1 MTTPAARGSFMLVL
15 HTHMPFL
22 KQAGRWPVGEEWLFQ
37 AWGEAYL
44 SVLDV
49 LDRQRELG
57 RTGVA
62 TLGLTPLVVRQ
73 MEDPGLLERFHAWLG
88 HALLRAEMLA
98 ANAGESDDRRERR
111 EAASTWWLHH
121 RKVLDSFES
130 RGCELV
136 PSLRHLAETG
146 TVEVLG
152 GPATHPYLPLH
163 DDTTVH
169 AQVCLGLD
177 EAERTLGLRP
187 GGIWLPECA
196 YRPGLEDVL
205 AGCGVTH
212 FLLDGPTILQA
223 GGFPAIRRAWT
234 LGDSQVS
241 ALGRDLEVSYRVWS
255 PTGGYPG
262 NGAYR
267 EYHRWEWETGMK
279 LWRVTDKAVP
289 QADKEWYDP
298 AVVRGAVD
306 AQVED
311 FTRLLRQSIHAE
323 GDAVVAC
330 YDTELF
336 GHWWL
341 EGPLWLDALL
351 DRVHETRGDGV
362 LAATTPGAYLAAVG
376 AAGEL
381 RPPAGSWGLRKDF
394 SIWDNDATAHIWKE
408 LAELDGRF
416 RDAVQRWGTEGTAT
430 VRGRLLLQACRELY
444 LAQCSD
450 WPFMIGHDKSVDYA
464 QERFGV
470 HAEACGRCLDALATT
485 GDAEPAWLGGLEADH
500 DVLPDLV
507 PSTLAGLYDQ
517 MP

>member
-1 MTTPAARGSFMLVL
+1 MSTARGSFMLVL

-22 KQAGRWPVGEEWLFQ
+22 KKAGRWPVGEEWLFQ

-44 SVLDV
+44 PVLDV
-49 LDRQRELG
+49 LDRQAGSG
-57 RTGVA
+57 RRGVA

-88 HALLRAEMLA
+88 HSMLRAEMLA
-98 ANAGESDDRRERR
+98 ANAGETGDRERRR
-111 EAASTWWLHH
+111 EAASTWWSHH
-121 RKVLDSFES
+121 RAVLEGFER

-136 PSLRHLAETG
+136 PSLRRLVETG
-146 TVEVLG
+146 TIEVLG

-163 DDTTVH
+163 DATTVH

-177 EAERTLGLRP
+177 EAERTFGVRP

-205 AGCGVTH
+205 ETCGVTH
-212 FLLDGPTILQA
+212 LLLDGPTILQA

-234 LGDSQVS
+234 LGGSRVC

-262 NGAYR
+262 DGAYR

-298 AVVRGAVD
+298 ALVVAATESQVD
-306 AQVED
+306 D
-311 FTRLLRQSIHAE
+311 FTRLLRQSVHAD

-341 EGPLWLDALL
+341 EGPRWLELLL
-351 DRVHETRGDGV
+351 DRVHADDV
-362 LAATTPGAYLAAVG
+362 LDATTPAAYLERVG
-376 AAGEL
+376 PEGAL
-381 RPPAGSWGLRKDF
+381 SPPAGSWGLRKDF

-408 LAELDGRF
+408 LTELDGRF
-416 RDAVQRWGTEGTAT
+416 RDALRDRGRAVAT
-430 VRGRLLLQACRELY
+430 SVPGRLLAQACRELY

-464 QERFGV
+464 RERFGV
-470 HAEACGRCLDALATT
+470 HAEACARCLDALAGSGTEPA
-485 GDAEPAWLGGLEADH
+485 AEPGWLAGLEADH
-500 DVLPDLV
+500 DVLPCLTPSELVDLY
-507 PSTLAGLYDQ
+507 AG
-517 MP
+517 

>member
-1 MTTPAARGSFMLVL
+1 MLVL

-22 KQAGRWPVGEEWLFQ
+22 KGAGRWPVGEEWLFQ

-44 SVLDV
+44 PVLDV
-49 LDRQRELG
+49 LDRQAAAG
-57 RTGVA
+57 RRSVA
-62 TLGLTPLVVRQ
+62 TIGLTPLVVRQ

-98 ANAGESDDRRERR
+98 ANAGEAEDRDLRR
-111 EAASTWWLHH
+111 RAASTWWGHH
-121 RKVLDSFES
+121 KAILDSFEA

-136 PSLRHLAETG
+136 PSLRNLAAAG
-146 TVEVLG
+146 TIEVLG

-177 EAERTLGLRP
+177 EAERTLDVRP
-187 GGIWLPECA
+187 DGIWLPECA

-205 AGCGVTH
+205 AGCGVNH
-212 FLLDGPTILQA
+212 LMLDGPTILQA

-234 LGDSQVS
+234 LGDSSVC

-262 NGAYR
+262 HGAYR

-289 QADKEWYDP
+289 QAEKEWYEP
-298 AVVRGAVD
+298 ELVQAAID
-306 AQVED
+306 AQVGD
-311 FTRLLRQSIHAE
+311 FTALLRQSVHAD

-341 EGPLWLDALL
+341 EGPRWLETLL
-351 DRVHETRGDGV
+351 DRVADDDILT
-362 LAATTPGAYLAAVG
+362 ATTTAGYLRGVGTAGALA
-376 AAGEL
+376 
-381 RPPAGSWGLRKDF
+381 PPAGSWGLRKDF

-416 RDAVQRWGTEGTAT
+416 RDALARWHAESAT
-430 VRGRLLLQACRELY
+430 TLQGRLLVQACRELY

-464 QERFGV
+464 RERFAV
-470 HAEACGRCLDALATT
+470 HAECCTRCLDAL
-485 GDAEPAWLGGLEADH
+485 GRDVDEPDWLVGIEAGH
-500 DVLPDLV
+500 DVV
-507 PSTLAGLYDQ
+507 PEVTPAQLASLYLG
-517 MP
+517 

>member
-1 MTTPAARGSFMLVL
+1 MTAATTGSFMLVL

-22 KQAGRWPVGEEWLFQ
+22 KNAGRWPVGEEWLFQ

-44 SVLDV
+44 PVIDV
-49 LDRQRELG
+49 LERQGARG
-57 RTGVA
+57 RQGVA

-73 MEDPGLLERFHAWLG
+73 MEDAGLLERFHAWIG

-98 ANAGESDDRRERR
+98 ANSGETGDRVRRR
-111 EAASTWWLHH
+111 EAASVWWRHY
-121 RKVLDSFES
+121 KEMLDGFER

-136 PSLRHLAETG
+136 PSLRTLAETG

-177 EAERTLGLRP
+177 EAERSLGVRP

-205 AGCGVTH
+205 EGCGVTH
-212 FLLDGPTILQA
+212 VLLDGPTVLQA
-223 GGFPAIRRAWT
+223 GGFPAIRRAWS
-234 LGDSQVS
+234 LGDSQVC

-262 NGAYR
+262 HGAYR

-279 LWRVTDKAVP
+279 LWRVTDKTVA

-298 AVVRGAVD
+298 ALVD
-306 AQVED
+306 TAIEAQVDD
-311 FTRLLRQSIHAE
+311 FTRLLRQSIHSS

-341 EGPLWLDALL
+341 EGPRWLERLL
-351 DRVHETRGDGV
+351 DEVHDAAGDGV
-362 LAATTPGAYLAAVG
+362 LATTTPAAYLADVG
-376 AAGEL
+376 AAGTL

-394 SIWDNDATAHIWKE
+394 SVWDNDATAHIWKE
-408 LAELDGRF
+408 LAELDDRF
-416 RDAVQRWGTEGTAT
+416 RDAVVRVGSSVTGTAAA
-430 VRGRLLLQACRELY
+430 RLLVQACRELY

-464 QERFGV
+464 QERFRV
-470 HAEACGRCLDALATT
+470 HADACVRCLDALAHPPEE
-485 GDAEPAWLGGLEADH
+485 APSWLHELESGH
-500 DVLPDLV
+500 DVLPGLT
-507 PSTLAGLYDQ
+507 PAALTTLYRQ
-517 MP
+517 P